1 MGLLKWVSDIFS
13 STSEDDKGCIDKE
26 FYYQLLD
33 LSLDAVVFYSEE
45 HGCVG
50 ANRHFLSLFNL
61 SSLDEYYEKYD
72 SFHSLFSDE
81 DEVILAQDDT
91 VWLKY
96 IHQMY
101 PKGYGVRFI
110 DESESVRH
118 IQIFIETIEH
128 NEQLLYYITLKEAQ
142 ELHEIQSHLVA
153 NDAIKKSFLSDMQMQ
168 FRTPMQGIL
177 GFVKLLESTTL
188 DERQKAYLS
197 QVSIAAK
204 ELTINLETLL
214 DDAEMTDTPTANNEG
229 DFHPF
234 IEIDILLSS
243 FAQKA
248 REREVKIYSDID
260 SEIPENLNGDTK
272 KIKQLLVYL
281 INYSLQI
288 AHEKAELVFS
298 MKNSAKEGLDDV
310 KLECSL
316 SISNTIADPRRDDL
330 SIIRKLIMILGGDL
344 EIVCSDD
351 GSASLMF
358 AMMLRVAKKSEV
370 VVTKELERYRVLV
383 VEDNRIN
390 QNLMRLM
397 LEEYGLDVD
406 VADNGQDAIDM
417 AYSLNYNIIF
427 MDIDMPVKN
436 GIEATNEIKQR
447 RDEDAPFMPIVA
459 VTALAMQGDRERLL
473 NAGLDDYIAKPIT
486 REMLVYILNK
496 YLDIGV

>member
-1 MGLLKWVSDIFS
+1 
-13 STSEDDKGCIDKE
+13 
-26 FYYQLLD
+26 
-33 LSLDAVVFYSEE
+33 
-45 HGCVG
+45 
-50 ANRHFLSLFNL
+50 
-61 SSLDEYYEKYD
+61 
-72 SFHSLFSDE
+72 
-81 DEVILAQDDT
+81 
-91 VWLKY
+91 
-96 IHQMY
+96 
-101 PKGYGVRFI
+101 
-110 DESESVRH
+110 
-118 IQIFIETIEH
+118 
-128 NEQLLYYITLKEAQ
+128 
-142 ELHEIQSHLVA
+142 
-153 NDAIKKSFLSDMQMQ
+153 
-168 FRTPMQGIL
+168 
-177 GFVKLLESTTL
+177 
-188 DERQKAYLS
+188 
-197 QVSIAAK
+197 
-204 ELTINLETLL
+204 
-214 DDAEMTDTPTANNEG
+214 
-229 DFHPF
+229 
-234 IEIDILLSS
+234 
-243 FAQKA
+243 
-248 REREVKIYSDID
+248 
-260 SEIPENLNGDTK
+260 
-272 KIKQLLVYL
+272 
-281 INYSLQI
+281 
-288 AHEKAELVFS
+288 